1 MPMTAMPT
9 CVLAIVHGGRDDLA
23 GEIGKAVREAAMRVL
38 SQENLIET
46 AGRVPDFVSGSQVV
60 VIYAGSP
67 AGAQDPATGMEIHKA
82 LANGFPVLPVI
93 RASDEGSVRDSL
105 PAQIAH
111 LNAVDRDRD
120 RAFAVATVMRM
131 LGLVEDERRLFLS
144 YVRRDTS
151 DVAGQL
157 HRALQER
164 QFDVFLDRFPVPPG
178 DDFQRR
184 LTEDLADKA
193 LMLLLESDGVR
204 DSPWVQHET
213 SCALTHRIG
222 VLAVTMPNVAADR
235 EAPVEEAFRFRLSSE
250 DLDCD
255 GLMPGALD
263 ALLERIEFSHAR
275 ALRRRREQLL
285 GSLVDHLEAAGC
297 SCGPLADWT
306 IEAAAAGRVPAVF
319 RVTPRRPRIE
329 DLYALAQERERA
341 RSFGGSADMGASLVH
356 DVAHMPA
363 DQAEL
368 LSWAGSP
375 RNLSIGRLL
384 DSRLEVAA

>member
-9 CVLAIVHGGRDDLA
+9 YLLAIVHGGRDDLA
-23 GEIGKAVREAAMRVL
+23 GEIGKAVREASMRVL
-38 SQENLIET
+38 GQENLIGT
-46 AGRVPDFVSGSQVV
+46 AGRVPDFGSEPHVV
-60 VIYAGSP
+60 VVYAGSP
-67 AGAQDPATGMEIHKA
+67 AGAQDSAVGMEIHKA

-111 LNAVDRDRD
+111 LNAVDWDRD
-120 RAFAVATVMRM
+120 RAFAVATIMRM

-144 YVRRDTS
+144 YVRRDTA

-164 QFDVFLDRFPVPPG
+164 QFDVFLDRFSVPPG

-193 LMLLLESDGVR
+193 FMLLLESDGVR
-204 DSPWVQHET
+204 DSPWVQHEI
-213 SCALTHRIG
+213 SYALTHRIG

-235 EAPVEEAFRFRLSSE
+235 EAPVEEAFRFRLSSD
-250 DLDCD
+250 DLDGN
-255 GLMPGALD
+255 GLTPGALN
-263 ALLERIEFSHAR
+263 ALLERVECSHAR
-275 ALRRRREQLL
+275 ALQRRREQLL
-285 GSLVDHLEAAGC
+285 GSLIDRLEAAGC

-306 IEAAAAGRVPAVF
+306 IMADAEGCVPAVF

-329 DLYALAQERERA
+329 DLRALAQERDRA
-341 RSFGGSADMGASLVH
+341 KGFGGSVDMDASIVH

-363 DQAEL
+363 DRAEL
-368 LSWAGSP
+368 LRWVGSP

-384 DSRLEVAA
+384 EARLKAAA